1 MARDTLGQSEFVV
14 LGVLARRARG
24 AHGTALLDDLLEITG
39 REWSV
44 GAIYTTL
51 DRLERKGFVSSEWGE
66 PTPERGGRRKR
77 IYQVRAAGLRAL
89 HNTHELTSALVPPEG
104 LAWPAE
110 A

>member
-24 AHGTALLDDLLEITG
+24 AHGTALLDDLQEVTG

-44 GAIYTTL
+44 GALYTTL
-51 DRLERKGFVSSEWGE
+51 ERLEKKGFASSEWGE
-66 PTPERGGRRKR
+66 PTAQRGGRRKR
-77 IYQVRAAGLRAL
+77 IYQVQAAGLRAL
-89 HNTHELTSALVPPEG
+89 DKTHQVTSALAPVRAG
-104 LAWPAE
+104 SRVVE